1 MSNNVDSG
9 VKFAKENLENALLAA
24 RSNPDFSYLSKTIV
38 NEIRRIKDIEKT
50 GDLIEYFDGF
60 ASGTH
65 QHAKEFYELCIAS
78 ERSFYPNEKMSDVLR
93 NKFPSEA
100 NNRTEINDF
109 IIGKKYS
116 NDFLSIVLGGSYALS
131 FRNSRRQGIA
141 YIVMNSST
149 VSPGTNE
156 WKNNYNQLLFSP
168 PGKISSDFERAE
180 RLVTRYKEKKVLVFD
195 KLSPFGFTYLGIYR
209 IVRSVDGHVLLERN
223 EDINANIES
232 LFCDE
237 IKSFESNFSNEMD
250 PLFVAADILAQK
262 AIENGVSFSATKISK
277 DGRRYVT
284 FYFPYGFFELVSN
297 FNPFELHIFNE
308 TIFRFRPLTARFKNR
323 FFLSLKR
330 FRSEDKELG
339 WNILE
344 DKLIDYSQKYYKS
357 FFDGSFETTWQSD
370 DQTIL
375 KKSKNIKYLSRFLT
389 ESIKADVKLYLEN
402 PTFIDASFERR
413 EEYDLKID
421 GYYQRI
427 GVENPIFI
435 FTSAFTAK
443 YLEQLLSSP
452 YYLGRIVVV
461 AFNREK
467 NSVERI
473 KDTEVIVLG
482 LSFVTQMARIYPQI
496 YFQFIVPEDY
506 EKEKETTDNPLLEDK
521 KESLIQDKTYTQA
534 SKRNVLLFQEQ
545 FNSNKKI
552 NIITGNGVSIPF
564 GSESWNEL
572 SKNLLNQLA
581 PRFIESSDEVD
592 EFFGK
597 LSFFI
602 TDFSYDT
609 LLLKKEDDLYLKSLK
624 HSIYRRFSKSIF
636 EEKTTIKSISE
647 IKHTYNDSVTLFTYN
662 YDTFLEDQYQ
672 HDYSPNL
679 LKPVITPTGL
689 DNEVVH
695 LHGILKED
703 DLTLGGDIVLTRSKY
718 YEVYTD
724 ISKHKG
730 LSLLFQTLK
739 KETCLFVGSS
749 MTDIFQMMMIDRATK
764 ENNDGLIFAVLPIDK
779 LNEGAKETIYQY
791 FLRKH
796 ILIIPFKEFSEL
808 PRLLLELF
816 NIK

>member
-1 MSNNVDSG
+1 M
-9 VKFAKENLENALLAA
+9 
-24 RSNPDFSYLSKTIV
+24 
-38 NEIRRIKDIEKT
+38 
-50 GDLIEYFDGF
+50 
-60 ASGTH
+60 
-65 QHAKEFYELCIAS
+65 
-78 ERSFYPNEKMSDVLR
+78 
-93 NKFPSEA
+93 
-100 NNRTEINDF
+100 
-109 IIGKKYS
+109 
-116 NDFLSIVLGGSYALS
+116 
-131 FRNSRRQGIA
+131 
-141 YIVMNSST
+141 
-149 VSPGTNE
+149 
-156 WKNNYNQLLFSP
+156 
-168 PGKISSDFERAE
+168 
-180 RLVTRYKEKKVLVFD
+180 
-195 KLSPFGFTYLGIYR
+195 
-209 IVRSVDGHVLLERN
+209 
-223 EDINANIES
+223 
-232 LFCDE
+232 
-237 IKSFESNFSNEMD
+237 
-250 PLFVAADILAQK
+250 
-262 AIENGVSFSATKISK
+262 
-277 DGRRYVT
+277 
-284 FYFPYGFFELVSN
+284 
-297 FNPFELHIFNE
+297 
-308 TIFRFRPLTARFKNR
+308 
-323 FFLSLKR
+323 
-330 FRSEDKELG
+330 
-339 WNILE
+339 
-344 DKLIDYSQKYYKS
+344 
-357 FFDGSFETTWQSD
+357 
-370 DQTIL
+370 
-375 KKSKNIKYLSRFLT
+375 
-389 ESIKADVKLYLEN
+389 
-402 PTFIDASFERR
+402 
-413 EEYDLKID
+413 
-421 GYYQRI
+421 
-427 GVENPIFI
+427 
-435 FTSAFTAK
+435 
-443 YLEQLLSSP
+443 
-452 YYLGRIVVV
+452 

-482 LSFVTQMARIYPQI
+482 LSFITQMARIYPQI

-534 SKRNVLLFQEQ
+534 SRRNVLLFQEK
-545 FNSNKKI
+545 FNSYKKI

-609 LLLKKEDDLYLKSLK
+609 LLLKKEDELYLKSLK

-662 YDTFLEDQYQ
+662 YDTFLEGQYQ

-679 LKPVITPTGL
+679 LKPVITPSGL

-730 LSLLFQTLK
+730 LSLLFQSLK

-779 LNEGAKETIYQY
+779 LNEGGKETIYQY

-808 PRLLLELF
+808 PKLLLELF